1 MGLTSFNDISNRSM
15 EYITMDDII
24 KCMENS
30 SLVMEK
36 QFIELD
42 LGDVLPSDIKIVSGG
57 MEPI

>member
-15 EYITMDDII
+15 EYITMDDRI
-24 KCMENS
+24 KCMEIS

-42 LGDVLPSDIKIVSGG
+42 LGDVLPGDIKIVSGG